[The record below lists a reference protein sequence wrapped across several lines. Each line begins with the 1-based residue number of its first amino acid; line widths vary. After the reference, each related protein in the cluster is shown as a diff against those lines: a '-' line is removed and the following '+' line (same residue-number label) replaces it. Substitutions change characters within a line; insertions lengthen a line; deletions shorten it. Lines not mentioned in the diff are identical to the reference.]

1 MPLHAISSHPWFLV
15 PTSGLTTTL
24 RFPLEGPRLCTF
36 SVAYRHLCNGICS
49 RRQTYVRTA
58 RSCFNKLP
66 RVSLGKLA
74 RPRTRAIARLLS
86 ASSFFFSF
94 FFFFA
99 GRTDSHALF
108 YNLPGL
114 LWINRSIFRL
124 GGQSFIHT
132 CRKWTTSFLARYRSR
147 GLKCR

>member
-1 MPLHAISSHPWFLV
+1 MPLHAISNHPWFFV

-36 SVAYRHLCNGICS
+36 SVAYRHLRNGICS
-49 RRQTYVRTA
+49 RRETYVRTS
-58 RSCFNKLP
+58 RSYFNKLP

-74 RPRTRAIARLLS
+74 HSRTRKLWDSIFS
-86 ASSFFFSF
+86 VFSFPFFFRRQNWQS
-94 FFFFA
+94 
-99 GRTDSHALF
+99 RTILRL
-108 YNLPGL
+108 LPGL

-132 CRKWTTSFLARYRSR
+132 CQKWTTLFLVRYGSR